1 MHYSVSGQKLEII
14 FAYFA
19 AADGELLFA
28 EARA

>member
-19 AADGELLFA
+19 EPV
-28 EARA
+28 ARTE